1 MPRRF
6 LLWDH
11 DGVLVDTERLYFEA
25 TRQVLGAIGVE
36 LLQDTYLEYMA
47 EGRLCWDLARSRGIS
62 EGRIAEH
69 RARRNSLYQE
79 MLRSEPI
86 EIPGVREVLAEL
98 GASHR
103 MAIVTSALR
112 ADFDLIHE
120 SSGLLEFFDFAL
132 TNGDY
137 ARSKPHPDPYLA
149 ALERFGAHPREALAL
164 EDSVR
169 GLKSACR
176 AGLDCLVVRSP
187 FTASQDF
194 AMAWRVVD
202 SIRQVPALL
211 AVA

>member
-1 MPRRF
+1 MPRRY

-25 TRQVLGAIGVE
+25 TRETLSALGAE
-36 LLQDTYLEYMA
+36 LDQATYLDIMA
-47 EGRLCWDLARSRGIS
+47 EGRSCWDLARARGIP
-62 EGRIAEH
+62 EARIAFH
-69 RARRNSLYQE
+69 RAQRDSLYQE
-79 MLRSEPI
+79 LLRSKPI

-98 GASHR
+98 GASYR
-103 MAIVTSALR
+103 MAIVTSARR

-120 SSGLLEFFDFAL
+120 SSGLLPFFDFSL
-132 TNGDY
+132 TTEDY
-137 ARSKPHPDPYLA
+137 ARSKPHPAPYLA
-149 ALERFGAHPREALAL
+149 ALARFGAQPAEALAL

-176 AGLDCLVVRSP
+176 AGLQCVVVRSP

-194 AMAWRVVD
+194 TMAWRVVD

-211 AVA
+211 AVE